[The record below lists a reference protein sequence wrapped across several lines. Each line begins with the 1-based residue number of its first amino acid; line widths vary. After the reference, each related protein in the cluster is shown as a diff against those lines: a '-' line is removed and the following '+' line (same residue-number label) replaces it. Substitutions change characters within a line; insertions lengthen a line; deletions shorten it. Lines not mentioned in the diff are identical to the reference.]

1 MSTVLIDVYNV
12 SFLCFERCFAEK
24 QGWPW
29 QPEHIDTFYSI
40 CASRTFDPSL
50 AEAWRKKAFGQK
62 DFLFPSESQRRYP
75 LFDSSYVFVACSMN
89 FFHIQ
94 NATMYYPLVAST
106 PNAATKCYKGLPV
119 CITKNYNVWTCCSPR
134 PASLR
139 SRVRR
144 KLACV
149 TPRLSE
155 LLTSS
160 SQAADL
166 EAVHSSALVT
176 TALCAA
182 CMKRFLHVTSLVRFR
197 CRDDGSW
204 CQKKGHV

>member
-1 MSTVLIDVYNV
+1 MFHFSVLNLVLQKNKDGPGN
-12 SFLCFERCFAEK
+12 
-24 QGWPW
+24 QNTP
-29 QPEHIDTFYSI
+29 
-40 CASRTFDPSL
+40 RTFDPSL

-94 NATMYYPLVAST
+94 NTTMYYPLVSST

-119 CITKNYNVWTCCSPR
+119 RITKNYDVWTCCSPR

-149 TPRLSE
+149 TPRP
-155 LLTSS
+155 
-160 SQAADL
+160 
-166 EAVHSSALVT
+166 HSPAPKQQQQQQQQHWAHRRMDKQL
-176 TALCAA
+176 
-182 CMKRFLHVTSLVRFR
+182 RYP
-197 CRDDGSW
+197 
-204 CQKKGHV
+204 